1 MFLSRIARS
10 VLFNLNASIII
21 TFMPDIYSPIIALMN
36 ILPHLQPSSFA
47 AKTSRT
53 FTVGSL
59 PATLLVMSLL
69 LQAPS
74 CLAQGY
80 IKCWKN
86 SEGLTECGNRI
97 PREYYAKKVRFI
109 DSQGITRKVKE
120 QTKSIEEL
128 AIEKEK
134 KRILDAQLAEKKKL
148 KEHDEILLKTY
159 LTVDD
164 LLNALNSK
172 LEILQSRIT
181 VLESIVETRK
191 KQFDELVRNA
201 ADVERLGKE
210 IPEKLQQRLD
220 SARAEIHNLQ
230 SKIDAEKQEAD
241 KIQETYAHDVER
253 FMITSASRT
262 HYNLAQ
268 PQTAR
273 KSNAVRLSCSND
285 KQCDEYWHKANNYA
299 TQYATTD
306 VRFSSDKIFLT
317 ATPEKEQDIAMG
329 LTYLDAKFLQQAPDN
344 YIIFQLRCHQ
354 SKQGQK
360 YCQDDNISSILREF
374 KSEMYN

>member
-1 MFLSRIARS
+1 
-10 VLFNLNASIII
+10 
-21 TFMPDIYSPIIALMN
+21 MN
-36 ILPHLQPSSFA
+36 ILQHHQLLRFSV
-47 AKTSRT
+47 KTSRT
-53 FTVGSL
+53 FTVGGIL
-59 PATLLVMSLL
+59 TTLVVISLL
-69 LQAPS
+69 LQPPS
-74 CLAQGY
+74 SLAQGY

-86 SEGLTECGNRI
+86 SEGMTECGNRI
-97 PREYYAKKVRFI
+97 PREYYSKKVRFI

-134 KRILDAQLAEKKKL
+134 QRILDARLAEKKKL

-159 LTVDD
+159 LSVDD

-181 VLESIVETRK
+181 VLESIVDTRK
-191 KQFDELVRNA
+191 EQFDELVKNA
-201 ADVERLGKE
+201 ADVERSGNE
-210 IPEKLQQRLD
+210 IPEKLQQRLN

-230 SKIDAEKQEAD
+230 SKINAEKQEAD
-241 KIQETYAHDVER
+241 KIQETYAHDIER
-253 FMITSASRT
+253 FMLTSASRM

-268 PQTAR
+268 PQAAR

-285 KQCDEYWHKANNYA
+285 KQCEEYWQKANDYA

-306 VRFSSDKIFLT
+306 VRFSSDKILLT
-317 ATPEKEQDIAMG
+317 ATPENENDIAMG
-329 LTYLDAKFLQQAPDN
+329 LTYLEAKSLQKAPDN

-360 YCQDDNISSILREF
+360 YCQDDNISNILREF
-374 KSEMYN
+374 KSEMYY